1 MQVQSLD
8 KYRWRKEGN
17 MKKGNTFKENIEF
30 LIMMYKR
37 ELATIDKDIE
47 KGERS
52 YEEKEMIECYLI
64 ELQTIID
71 LSK

>member
-1 MQVQSLD
+1 
-8 KYRWRKEGN
+8 

>member
-1 MQVQSLD
+1 
-8 KYRWRKEGN
+8 

-64 ELQTIID
+64 ELQAIID